1 MYESV
6 KFTVSPDKVT
16 FNTQVN
22 GDKVVITGLALSAD
36 EAAAMAYLINCGES
50 LEIEI
55 AKEGV

>member
-1 MYESV
+1 MYENV
-6 KFTVSPDKVT
+6 KFTVSPDQLT

-22 GDKVVITGLALSAD
+22 GDKFVVVNLNLTAN
-36 EAAAMAYLINCGES
+36 EAAAMAYLVNCGET